1 MGDIT
6 ERSRST
12 GFTEPLA
19 SSVENSLVFSSHVSS
34 ETIPLRELGETQ
46 SWHRFHEKYKLPLL
60 GKEEL
65 SSRITPDPQQLPS
78 SKDDPGFVS
87 LFEDVGRDSHR
98 QNWPA
103 DNYSDHALKK
113 SRGSSTVRNGLLPEH
128 GFSANGSV
136 LLSRNYHSEIFSS
149 HSSSMEDIASIRSQ
163 SLKSG
168 SISSHTTIGMLPSH
182 CSTAWRAFSS
192 PFSSSTFNTSPLGA
206 QKLLD
211 REKECR
217 ASRSYSLLQSSSPFS
232 GSESENLPLTNV
244 RLHSAEHKTNFS
256 SNDWEPSVPFRP
268 SFFLPPMNISGSL
281 YDPLRDSIESPK
293 IGDQSFRVSLYSHG
307 ASIVDESHR
316 QKYGDLVLTGSLGPE
331 RNDDTTSV
339 SSHNKFYENVLE
351 KHCHTHKRDSIT
363 TEAETEGTSVVDWQ
377 NGTMPKEENRLGPSH
392 GKDIR
397 KMSKINDP
405 DASNHQNDGSRHQ
418 KDIKVSRSRQE
429 SEMDAGHKIDGDM
442 HKESKALR
450 HIRAALIELVKEL
463 LKPTWRD
470 GHLSKDAHNVI
481 VKKAVDKVLS
491 TIQSHQV
498 PTTMESVKQYLS
510 SYRPK
515 IEKLVEV
522 SLLIIMKIHSRKDKY
537 WKIICSWH
545 LTINFLFAGIC
556 R

>member
-12 GFTEPLA
+12 GFPEPLA
-19 SSVENSLVFSSHVSS
+19 SSVENNLVFSSHVSS
-34 ETIPLRELGETQ
+34 ETILPSELGETQ
-46 SWHRFHEKYKLPLL
+46 RWHQFHEKYKLPLV

-65 SSRITPDPQQLPS
+65 YSRITPDPQQLPS
-78 SKDDPGFVS
+78 SKDDPGFGS
-87 LFEDVGRDSHR
+87 LFKDVGRDSQR

-103 DNYSDHALKK
+103 DDYSDHASKK
-113 SRGSSTVRNGLLPEH
+113 SRGSSTGRNGLLLEH
-128 GFSANGSV
+128 GFSSNGSV
-136 LLSRNYHSEIFSS
+136 LLSRNYHSEILSS

-168 SISSHTTIGMLPSH
+168 SITSHTAIGMFPSH
-182 CSTAWRAFSS
+182 CSSAWRTFSL
-192 PFSSSTFNTSPLGA
+192 PFSSSSFNTSPRGA

-232 GSESENLPLTNV
+232 GSESENLPLTSV
-244 RLHSAEHKTNFS
+244 PLHSAEHKTKFS

-268 SFFLPPMNISGSL
+268 SFFIPPMSISGSL

-307 ASIVDESHR
+307 ASIVDESQR
-316 QKYGDLVLTGSLGPE
+316 QKYGDFVLTGTLGPE
-331 RNDDTTSV
+331 RHDDTTSV

-351 KHCHTHKRDSIT
+351 KGCHTHKRDSIT
-363 TEAETEGTSVVDWQ
+363 AEAETEGTSVVDWQ
-377 NGTMPKEENRLGPSH
+377 NGTMPKEENRLGPSY
-392 GKDIR
+392 GKGIR
-397 KMSKINDP
+397 KMSKINDG
-405 DASNHQNDGSRHQ
+405 DASKHQNDGSRHP
-418 KDIKVSRSRQE
+418 KDLKVSRARQE
-429 SEMDAGHKIDGDM
+429 SEIDAGHKIDGDM

-450 HIRAALIELVKEL
+450 HTRSSLIDLVKEL

-470 GHLSKDAHNVI
+470 GHLSKDAHNMI

-498 PTTMESVKQYLS
+498 PTTMESVKQYLT

-522 SLLIIMKIHSRKDKY
+522 SLLILVKIYSRKDKY
-537 WKIICSWH
+537 WNIICSWH
-545 LTINFLFAGIC
+545 LTMNFLFAGIC
-556 R
+556 

>member
-1 MGDIT
+1 MT
-6 ERSRST
+6 SFPES
-12 GFTEPLA
+12 LA
-19 SSVENSLVFSSHVSS
+19 SSVESNLVFSSHVSS
-34 ETIPLRELGETQ
+34 ETILPRELRETQ
-46 SWHRFHEKYKLPLL
+46 RWLQFHEKYKLPLL

-65 SSRITPDPQQLPS
+65 SSCITPDPQQLPS

-87 LFEDVGRDSHR
+87 LFKDVGRDSQR
-98 QNWPA
+98 QNWSA
-103 DNYSDHALKK
+103 DDYSDHASKK
-113 SRGSSTVRNGLLPEH
+113 SRGSSSVRNGFLPEH
-128 GFSANGSV
+128 GFSSNGSV
-136 LLSRNYHSEIFSS
+136 LLSRNYHNEIFSS
-149 HSSSMEDIASIRSQ
+149 HSSSMEDISSIRNQ
-163 SLKSG
+163 SLKSD
-168 SISSHTTIGMLPSH
+168 SITSHTAIGMLPSH
-182 CSTAWRAFSS
+182 CSSAWRAFSL
-192 PFSSSTFNTSPLGA
+192 PLSSSSFNTSPVDA

-244 RLHSAEHKTNFS
+244 PLHSAEHKTKFS

-268 SFFLPPMNISGSL
+268 SFFIPPMSISGSL

-316 QKYGDLVLTGSLGPE
+316 QKYGDLVLTGTLGPE

-351 KHCHTHKRDSIT
+351 KRCHTHKRDSIT
-363 TEAETEGTSVVDWQ
+363 TETETEGTSVVDQQ
-377 NGTMPKEENRLGPSH
+377 NGTMPKEESCLGPSH
-392 GKDIR
+392 GKDI
-397 KMSKINDP
+397 KKKSKINDG
-405 DASNHQNDGSRHQ
+405 DASNHQNDGSKHQ
-418 KDIKVSRSRQE
+418 KDIKVSRDRQE

-442 HKESKALR
+442 QKESKALR
-450 HIRAALIELVKEL
+450 HTRAALIDLVKEL

-470 GHLSKDAHNVI
+470 GHLSKDAHNMI

-522 SLLIIMKIHSRKDKY
+522 SLLILVKIYSRKDTY
-537 WKIICSWH
+537 RNIICSWH
-545 LTINFLFAGIC
+545 LTINFFIC
-556 R
+556 RDMLINMENLEA